1 MTKTK
6 AEQVKDLTVKAQNI
20 RQKERV
26 HFHEKYAEKIVSKKV
41 VEQARKGRKS
51 FAFKPKR
58 KYSLVL
64 LIEAF
69 REMGFNTTDKR
80 MKNGRYELTIK
91 W

>member
-1 MTKTK
+1 MTK
-6 AEQVKDLTVKAQNI
+6 AEQAKNLTVKAQEVH
-20 RQKERV
+20 RKERV

-41 VEQARKGRKS
+41 VEQARKGKKT

-58 KYSLVL
+58 KYSLIL

-69 REMGFNTTDKR
+69 REMGFDTTDKR